1 MVNRVKLYRIMKNMR
16 QSDLAIM
23 AGCSQQ
29 EISAVEKGTI
39 VPTVYVA
46 LCIARAL
53 DRKVDELFML
63 KEER

>member
-1 MVNRVKLYRIMKNMR
+1 MR
-16 QSDLAIM
+16 QSDLAIT
-23 AGCSQQ
+23 AECSQQ
-29 EISAVEKGTI
+29 EISAIEKGTI

>member
-16 QSDLAIM
+16 QSDLAAA

-29 EISAVEKGTI
+29 EISAIEKGAI

-53 DRKVDELFML
+53 DKKVDELFIL

>member
-1 MVNRVKLYRIMKNMR
+1 MKNMR
-16 QSDLAIM
+16 QSDLATA

-29 EISAVEKGTI
+29 EISAIEKGAI